1 MGSILGLHS
10 GRGVTNLLLL
20 LILSVLVLNTA
31 SAQSDPIETQA
42 VLGTGFTYQGQ
53 LKNANGLVN
62 GSCDLQFSLWDSP
75 SGGSQI
81 GTTQSLTGV
90 AVSDGNFTVQ
100 LNDTQQ
106 FGPNA
111 FNGQA
116 RWLQIA
122 LKCGSDA
129 SFSTLSP
136 RQIVSPAPYALALPG
151 LRSEQNS
158 TSPNLIGGYELN
170 AVTAGVVGASIG
182 GGGAELMG
190 NTIYDNYGTIAGGL
204 NNQAGNNNSTLSDGQ
219 GATVGGGQ
227 ANQAQGLYS
236 TVPGG
241 FGNLAGDY
249 SFAAGRRAKATH
261 QGSFVWADSTD
272 ADFSSTANNQVA
284 IRAANGVYIASNA
297 TQSAAVPVG
306 TYFRDNAIVAWG
318 RVNLNGGLDY
328 GFNVNSVTRA
338 ETGVYEITL
347 KTSLLS
353 GPHLIP
359 VATPEV
365 DSPVTGAAA
374 MRFIVIDQMAAG
386 NIFRV
391 FIYNGNFQL
400 VNNDFTFIVTG
411 R

>member
-1 MGSILGLHS
+1 M
-10 GRGVTNLLLL
+10 
-20 LILSVLVLNTA
+20 
-31 SAQSDPIETQA
+31 
-42 VLGTGFTYQGQ
+42 
-53 LKNANGLVN
+53 
-62 GSCDLQFSLWDSP
+62 
-75 SGGSQI
+75 
-81 GTTQSLTGV
+81 
-90 AVSDGNFTVQ
+90 
-100 LNDTQQ
+100 
-106 FGPNA
+106 A
-111 FNGQA
+111 F
-116 RWLQIA
+116 
-122 LKCGSDA
+122 
-129 SFSTLSP
+129 
-136 RQIVSPAPYALALPG
+136 
-151 LRSEQNS
+151 E
-158 TSPNLIGGYELN
+158 
-170 AVTAGVVGASIG
+170 
-182 GGGAELMG
+182 
-190 NTIYDNYGTIAGGL
+190 
-204 NNQAGNNNSTLSDGQ
+204 
-219 GATVGGGQ
+219 
-227 ANQAQGLYS
+227 
-236 TVPGG
+236 
-241 FGNLAGDY
+241 
-249 SFAAGRRAKATH
+249 
-261 QGSFVWADSTD
+261 GSFVWADSTD

-328 GFNVNSVTRA
+328 GFNVNSVTRT